1 MVTTTSM
8 EQNENE
14 GESKRK
20 QHLRVPVSKKEK
32 AAIEANA
39 KQAGISVAKY
49 LREVGMG
56 YEIKG
61 IMDYQAVRELI
72 RVNADLGRLGGLLK
86 MWLSDDKRV
95 AEFTP
100 FTIEVLLKKIEETR
114 EEMQNIVKN
123 VVKTGK
129 SKIKQ

>member
-1 MVTTTSM
+1 M